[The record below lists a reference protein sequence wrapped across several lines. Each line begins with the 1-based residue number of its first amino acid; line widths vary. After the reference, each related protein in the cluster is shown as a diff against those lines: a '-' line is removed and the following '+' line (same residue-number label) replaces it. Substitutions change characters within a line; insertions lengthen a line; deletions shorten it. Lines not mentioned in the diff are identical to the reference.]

1 MKAIPSNAARRRLL
15 LALGVLPLA
24 GLAQAAA
31 PALAK
36 DGSASVYQKYEGN
49 NL

>member
-1 MKAIPSNAARRRLL
+1 MKTIPSNATRRQLL

-31 PALAK
+31 PSLAK
-36 DGSASVYQKYEGN
+36 GGASVYQKYEGN